1 MSEYRREFAEHQG
14 VPGLFFK
21 YEFEP
26 MTLRITEESSMS
38 FGHLLVRLAGLIGG
52 YFVTAG
58 MVHKVLSAAYYTV
71 KPEQTTLRRHN
82 V

>member
-1 MSEYRREFAEHQG
+1 VSEYRREFAEHQG